1 MPEFAHGERSH
12 PLNTLPPLVSGAALL
27 QHPRPTCPPNHPMQK
42 HRLFR
47 RLPLV
52 LQTALALTALA
63 LLLDTLISVGI
74 SGQV

>member
-1 MPEFAHGERSH
+1 
-12 PLNTLPPLVSGAALL
+12 
-27 QHPRPTCPPNHPMQK
+27 MQK

>member
-1 MPEFAHGERSH
+1 
-12 PLNTLPPLVSGAALL
+12 
-27 QHPRPTCPPNHPMQK
+27 MQK

-63 LLLDTLISVGI
+63 LLLDTLITGAM